1 MPFPIVGAGFFLATQ
16 GVEEDPQ
23 MQPLVLAQLMAKIGE
38 VVFFFGDLKPILD
51 LFIYYQYIYIYII
64 IYQYRYILYIIVYV
78 YMWTFQTDTSE
89 LGSNML

>member
-38 VVFFFGDLKPILD
+38 VVFCLATLNQSWIY
-51 LFIYYQYIYIYII
+51 LFIINIY
-64 IYQYRYILYIIVYV
+64 IYQYRYTLYI
-78 YMWTFQTDTSE
+78 
-89 LGSNML
+89 

>member
-38 VVFFFGDLKPILD
+38 VVFCLATLNQSWIY
-51 LFIYYQYIYIYII
+51 LFIINIYINIDIHYIYNSVCIYVNLSD
-64 IYQYRYILYIIVYV
+64 RYIR
-78 YMWTFQTDTSE
+78 TRF
-89 LGSNML
+89 

>member
-38 VVFFFGDLKPILD
+38 VVFLATLNQSWIY
-51 LFIYYQYIYIYII
+51 LFIINIYIS
-64 IYQYRYILYIIVYV
+64 LYINIDIY
-78 YMWTFQTDTSE
+78 YI
-89 LGSNML
+89 